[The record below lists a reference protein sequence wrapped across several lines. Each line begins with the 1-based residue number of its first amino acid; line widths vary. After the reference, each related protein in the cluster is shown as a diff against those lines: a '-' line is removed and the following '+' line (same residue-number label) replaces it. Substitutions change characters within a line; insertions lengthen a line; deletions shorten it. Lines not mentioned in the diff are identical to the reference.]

1 MKIKS
6 ISIALV
12 LSLILV
18 GCSDDK
24 KEQTNKK
31 VQPTEQIN
39 PNLLKDNF

>member
-1 MKIKS
+1 MKRSVVCIT
-6 ISIALV
+6 LL
-12 LSLILV
+12 LSLVLV

-31 VQPTEQIN
+31 DHPTEQIN